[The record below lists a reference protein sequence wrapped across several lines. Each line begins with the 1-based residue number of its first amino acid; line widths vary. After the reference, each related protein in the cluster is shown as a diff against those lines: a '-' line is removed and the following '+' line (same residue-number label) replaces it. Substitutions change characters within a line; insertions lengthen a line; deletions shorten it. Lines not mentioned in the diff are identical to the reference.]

1 MKKSHVMI
9 VVSPYYEDVAE
20 HLLNG
25 VIDTLEKQGGITYE
39 VFEVTGALEIPLAV
53 KLGINRHNKKFNA
66 YIALGCVIRGE
77 TSHYDVVCNESAG
90 GLMRLS
96 LEYNAPIGNGII
108 TCDTMEQALRRADPN
123 QKNKGADV
131 ANAVIGLMKLKQK
144 LKINQI

>member
-9 VVSPYYEDVAE
+9 VISPYYEEVAE
-20 HLLNG
+20 HLLTG
-25 VIDTLEKQGGITYE
+25 VIDTLEEQVGITHE
-39 VFEVTGALEIPLAV
+39 IFEVAGALEIPLAV
-53 KLGINRHNKKFNA
+53 KLGINRHNQKFNA

-96 LEYNAPIGNGII
+96 LEHNAPIGNGII
-108 TCDTMEQALRRADPN
+108 TCDTMEQALRRADPK

-144 LKINQI
+144 LKRNQI